1 MCVIC
6 MTLLAC
12 YILASKRRYFI
23 KPYPQPTFLRRLCE
37 KNNKKPFPI
46 FYLKK
51 VLFHGER
58 PSPKLEPGTSCNFSI
73 HGAVAVPVHVQYAF
87 HSPFPFSP
95 THSEGTRAPPNPNN
109 HPLERS
115 NGAELE

>member
-1 MCVIC
+1 

-51 VLFHGER
+51 VLFHGDDPLQNSNPGPLAISAFMVQLR
-58 PSPKLEPGTSCNFSI
+58 CLCMSSMRSTAPPPSPRPILRVREHHQTPIITLWS
-73 HGAVAVPVHVQYAF
+73 
-87 HSPFPFSP
+87 
-95 THSEGTRAPPNPNN
+95 AP
-109 HPLERS
+109 